1 MPNYYYLRS
10 VKQLF
15 VIVILTLLFLNSHA
29 TSFST
34 IVESGVFVLD
44 MRQGLSES
52 RVRQIKQMADGRIA
66 IATTATID
74 IFDGTRFTSYKL
86 QPEDAYPL
94 PDYQGYRQ
102 LTCDKSGLIWLRNK
116 RILYVLDSKRGTVI
130 HNVDSLLKK
139 KHLKASEI
147 AAWPIEHDPDAFS
160 LSANGKEHGKVI
172 KNVTCVERDRNGGL
186 WIGTK
191 ENGIL
196 YENAKRG
203 RQFHTFP
210 DSTFKFSRLQNF
222 YSPRTSQLSAKFAA
236 SATNCSLDR
245 TKGDYAWIGT
255 RQGIMVFDKE
265 DKLVATIDSRDG
277 LSTDNIQSLIKDK
290 NGDIWAATANGI
302 SRIHIAGKDS
312 FDITNYGELDGIDVG
327 GHEFRTCQIH
337 RDSKGLIT
345 VGFAGGI
352 VTFNPDSIARPY
364 YIYHYPRPDKDI
376 EEKASSSYYWK
387 VIPLPILIM
396 FAILFWNWK
405 RRNRKT
411 DKSHDVNDLPKTST
425 GTINRLKAPSSEEKA
440 DQVFLNRLQE
450 IIEANIS
457 DENFSVQNLSEQM
470 AMDRTGLYR
479 RTLALTGL
487 SPSNYIRKVRM
498 EAAARLLKE
507 TALPVAD
514 IATRTGFSTTKYFNK
529 VFREIFGIVPAKYR
543 EEGSESHQPL
553 TSNHS

>member
-1 MPNYYYLRS
+1 M
-10 VKQLF
+10 F
-15 VIVILTLLFLNSHA
+15 VIVILTLLFSNSHA
-29 TSFST
+29 SPFSPIKERENSFY
-34 IVESGVFVLD
+34 VLD

-52 RVRQIKQMADGRIA
+52 RVRRIKQMADGRIA

-94 PDYQGYRQ
+94 PEYQGYRQ

-116 RILYVLDSKRGTVI
+116 RVLYVLDSNRGLII

-139 KHLKASEI
+139 KRLKSTEI
-147 AAWPIEHDPDAFS
+147 AAWPIEYAPDTFS
-160 LSANGKEHGKVI
+160 LSTTGKVI
-172 KNVTCVERDRNGGL
+172 KNVTSIERDRNGGL

-222 YSPRTSQLSAKFAA
+222 FSPRTSQLSAKYAA

-265 DKLVATIDSRDG
+265 DKLVTTIDSRYG
-277 LSTDNIQSLIKDK
+277 LSTDNIQSLINDK
-290 NGDIWAATANGI
+290 KGDIWAATANGI
-302 SRIHIAGKDS
+302 SQIHIAGKDS
-312 FDITNYGELDGIDVG
+312 FDITNFGELDGIDVG

-352 VTFNPDSIARPY
+352 VTFNPDSIAAPY
-364 YIYHYPRPDKDI
+364 YVYHYPRPDMGIK
-376 EEKASSSYYWK
+376 EEASRSHYRHI
-387 VIPLPILIM
+387 IPLPILIM
-396 FAILFWNWK
+396 FAIVFWNWK
-405 RRNRKT
+405 RRKKKREAAKPHNT
-411 DKSHDVNDLPKTST
+411 GELPKTSK
-425 GTINRLKAPSSEEKA
+425 GTISRLKAPSSEEKA
-440 DQVFLNRLQE
+440 DHDFLNRLQE

-498 EAAARLLKE
+498 EIAAHLLTE
-507 TALPVAD
+507 TTLPVAD

-529 VFREIFGIVPAKYR
+529 VFKEYYNMVPVKYR
-543 EEGSESHQPL
+543 ADGKGGHKPPISY
-553 TSNHS
+553 HS